1 MKIGLMMPIGERQAE
16 RGPLPYSVLR
26 EMALRTEADGLDS
39 LWVAD
44 HLLFRRD
51 GRTTGIHE
59 AWTMLTAFGAVTS
72 RVALGTLVLALPFRN
87 PGVTAK
93 MAAALDEV
101 SGGRLIL
108 GIGCGW
114 HKPEFD
120 AFDFP
125 FDHRVSRFEEATEIL
140 KALLR
145 TGHANYDGH
154 YHVARSI
161 ELRPPAAPG
170 RPPLLIA
177 GKQPRMLRMVARHA
191 DAWNAAWYGTLEE
204 ADELRE
210 RLEGLTRALAEE
222 GRDPSTLEITLGL
235 NVAFPELGAADEPPA
250 RVIAGSVEQVAHGLR
265 GYEAV
270 NASHLIVSLTPSTTE
285 AVGLLARA
293 AILARVPVAAG

>member
-1 MKIGLMMPIGERQAE
+1 MKLGLTMPIGERHAE
-16 RGPLPYSVLR
+16 RGPLPYPVLR
-26 EMALRTEADGLDS
+26 EMAFRAEADGLDS

-101 SGGRLIL
+101 SDGRLIL

-114 HKPEFD
+114 HEPEFE
-120 AFDFP
+120 AFDLP
-125 FDHRVSRFEEATEIL
+125 FDHRVARFEEATEIL

-145 TGHANYDGH
+145 TGRANFDGR

-170 RPPLLIA
+170 RPPILIA
-177 GKQPRMLRMVARHA
+177 GKQPRMLRLVARHA
-191 DAWNAAWYGTLEE
+191 DAWNAAWYGTLDE

-210 RLEGLTRALAEE
+210 RLERLTHALAEE

-235 NVAFPELGAADEPPA
+235 NVAFPELGTADEPPA
-250 RVIAGSVEQVAHGLR
+250 RVIAGSVEQVADGLR

-270 NASHLIVSLTPSTTE
+270 NASHLIVSLTPSTTD
-285 AVGLLARA
+285 AVALLARA
-293 AILARVPVAAG
+293 AMLARVPVAAG